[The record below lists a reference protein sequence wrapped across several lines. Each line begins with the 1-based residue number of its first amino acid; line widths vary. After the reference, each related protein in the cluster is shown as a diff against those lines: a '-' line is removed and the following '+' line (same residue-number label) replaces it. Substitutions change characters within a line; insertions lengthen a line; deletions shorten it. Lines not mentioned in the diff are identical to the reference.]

1 MDRGFASIMFIPYL
15 SHLLRHT
22 SIGFWDHRGL
32 LDIMVV
38 WVRSRGIRICC
49 FCVSFGFIEF
59 LEFFGVRGSDISSGI
74 FLAKS
79 GIYCSP
85 QFFCAY
91 SLSQSCFCYFLL
103 LSFLYVLTVDPPC
116 IFVPYFFVLL

>member
-59 LEFFGVRGSDISSGI
+59 LEFFGV
-74 FLAKS
+74 
-79 GIYCSP
+79 
-85 QFFCAY
+85 FF
-91 SLSQSCFCYFLL
+91 FFFFFF
-103 LSFLYVLTVDPPC
+103 FLYHV
-116 IFVPYFFVLL
+116 FVVKVQEPV